1 MTTKALPKAPVPSEP
16 PKMRPEPFAGE
27 ASAEGLRMRV
37 ARTSRTSCVSHM
49 RSDGSAFSY
58 PFLSVD
64 SLTRLEEVEEGR
76 PEGRSEE
83 EVEATVERW
92 TAYLHPR
99 AKEAIIGCRIWGFE
113 KFSNSSRDFV
123 RGPMVGE
130 GADGPKLED

>member
-1 MTTKALPKAPVPSEP
+1 MHRE
-16 PKMRPEPFAGE
+16 
-27 ASAEGLRMRV
+27 
-37 ARTSRTSCVSHM
+37 SRT
-49 RSDGSAFSY
+49 GS
-58 PFLSVD
+58 LIT
-64 SLTRLEEVEEGR
+64 LTRTRWCSSPQEGR

-130 GADGPKLED
+130 GADGAKLED